1 MSQNTDKPGIAQ
13 YKPYRVQVEAG
24 ERYLWC
30 SCGLSQSQPFCD
42 RSHEGTAFKPLAYQ
56 ADTTKTVLF
65 CGCKHSAGPPL
76 CDGSHN
82 SLADEYAEDER
93 PLAELLDT
101 TEEVPFDAGGRA
113 MLDGGCY
120 VQRPAGLPWTRVGKL
135 EIAPIIS
142 TADGARFLS
151 QYLVRL
157 AEGSSEVL
165 AYPGG
170 DVILYCT
177 RGEGE
182 VSVCGRSFDLA
193 PRTGVHVRNNEGF
206 QLGCPASRTLECLVT
221 VCPGTA
227 QLKVLDAM
235 PKNFDRNFTERQV
248 QFDESQ
254 KVAMADRFYQVLV
267 GEEMGSTEVTQ
278 FIGQIPKSK
287 AAPHRHLYEEAILIL
302 SARGTMWTE
311 TRRAAVEAGDLIFL
325 PAEQE
330 HSLQCTEDG
339 GMELAGHFYP
349 AGSPSINY

>member
-1 MSQNTDKPGIAQ
+1 MSQNTDKPTVAQ
-13 YKPYRVQVEAG
+13 YKPYRVQVEKG
-24 ERYLWC
+24 QRYLWC

-42 RSHEGTAFKPLAYQ
+42 RSHEGTTFKPMAYQ
-56 ADTTKTVLF
+56 AETTKTVLF

-82 SLADEYAEDER
+82 DLADEYAEDER

-101 TEEVPFDAGGRA
+101 TEEVPFDSSGRA
-113 MLDGGCY
+113 TLDGGCY
-120 VQRPAGLPWTRVGKL
+120 VQRQSGLAWNPVGEL
-135 EIAPIIS
+135 EVSPVIS

-151 QYLVRL
+151 QYIARL
-157 AEGSSEVL
+157 DAGSSEVL
-165 AYPGG
+165 CYPGG
-170 DVILYCT
+170 DVVLYCT
-177 RGEGE
+177 SGEGE
-182 VSVCGRSFDLA
+182 VKVSGTTFSLA
-193 PRTGVHVRNNEGF
+193 PRTGIHVRNNEGF
-206 QLGCPASRTLECLVT
+206 QLSCYPGETLQCLVT
-221 VCPGTA
+221 VCPGSA
-227 QLKVLDAM
+227 ELEVLSAM
-235 PKNFDRNFTERQV
+235 PDNFDSNFANRRV

-267 GEEMGSTEVTQ
+267 GEEMGSLEVTQ

-287 AAPHRHLYEEAILIL
+287 AAPHRHLYEEAILVL
-302 SARGTMWTE
+302 SASGTMWTE